1 MARPTRIMKTPM
13 AQAISR
19 FRQALGD
26 TQQQFAHRAGLA
38 VTSIARYETNSP
50 PSAKVLAR
58 FVDIARTSN
67 LPSFTE
73 IFEKRLPAAEEIEHQ
88 DFAVIKQLLTR
99 MIEDLRP
106 NQLRQARVALACLL
120 TSTAKLNE
128 IERRMDVPLAET
140 DKVIEDGAAE
150 LVRGRDPE
158 VDKKRLRFLRTRD
171 LDHWFDFTRAYDV
184 FRQSRLAELFT
195 KGGDKLPLFD
205 MFVVRDENSGGV
217 PFELTEQKEILNDDP
232 RYPPAAEDWE
242 IYSKEETDFGD
253 NTKTINEEDRSGPE
267 VVEPNESTAPTR
279 EDDSD

>member
-1 MARPTRIMKTPM
+1 MKTPM

-19 FRQALGD
+19 FRQSLGD
-26 TQQQFAHRAGLA
+26 TQQQFAQRVGLA

-58 FVDIARTSN
+58 FVEVAQTAN

-73 IFEKRLPAAEEIEHQ
+73 IFESRLPPAEEIEHQ
-88 DFAVIKQLLTR
+88 DFAVVKQLLTR

-106 NQLRQARVALACLL
+106 NQLRQARIALACLL
-120 TSTAKLNE
+120 TSVTKLNE
-128 IERRMDVPLAET
+128 IERRMNVPLAET
-140 DKVIEDGAAE
+140 DKVIEEGAAE

-158 VDKKRLRFLRTRD
+158 VDKKRLRFLRTRN
-171 LDHWFDFTRAYDV
+171 LDHWFDFIRSYDA

-205 MFVVRDENSGGV
+205 MFVVRNENQGGV
-217 PFELTEQKEILNDDP
+217 AFELTEQQEISEDYP
-232 RYPPAAEDWE
+232 RYAPMAEDWE
-242 IYSKEETDFGD
+242 IYAKQEVDFDGKTTFTD
-253 NTKTINEEDRSGPE
+253 EDRP
-267 VVEPNESTAPTR
+267 VPKRVEPHETPPPTE

>member
-26 TQQQFAHRAGLA
+26 TQQQFANRVGLA
-38 VTSIARYETNSP
+38 VTSVARYETNSP
-50 PSAKVLAR
+50 PSLKVLAR
-58 FVDIARTSN
+58 FVEIARIAN

-73 IFEKRLPAAEEIEHQ
+73 IFERRLPPSEEIEHQ
-88 DFAVIKQLLTR
+88 DFAVVKQLLTR

-128 IERRMDVPLAET
+128 IERRMDGPLAET

-158 VDKKRLRFLRTRD
+158 VDKKRLRFLRTRN
-171 LDHWFDFTRAYDV
+171 LDHWFDFTQAYDA

-205 MFVVRDENSGGV
+205 MFVVREENPGGV
-217 PFELTEQKEILNDDP
+217 PFELTEEKEILRDHHH
-232 RYPPAAEDWE
+232 YPPAPKDCDVPSEQE
-242 IYSKEETDFGD
+242 INYVDTPTVDDGD
-253 NTKTINEEDRSGPE
+253 HSALEIIESGEILPPMNEEDPG
-267 VVEPNESTAPTR
+267 
-279 EDDSD
+279 